1 MAMINIYNLDK
12 LVCAKHIA
20 AECGVS
26 ISHRDKNETQGVL
39 QLKLGKGNLWLR
51 YILIWKHWKDLQTEH
66 VTLTKDI
73 RGIIMW
79 NQQSKVA
86 IHAEYGIVQ

>member
-26 ISHRDKNETQGVL
+26 ISHRDKLKRDGKAFCISI
-39 QLKLGKGNLWLR
+39 KLGKGNVWLSV
-51 YILIWKHWKDLQTEH
+51 IMLVQKHYQTEH
-66 VTLTKDI
+66 VTLTK
-73 RGIIMW
+73 
-79 NQQSKVA
+79 A
-86 IHAEYGIVQ
+86 